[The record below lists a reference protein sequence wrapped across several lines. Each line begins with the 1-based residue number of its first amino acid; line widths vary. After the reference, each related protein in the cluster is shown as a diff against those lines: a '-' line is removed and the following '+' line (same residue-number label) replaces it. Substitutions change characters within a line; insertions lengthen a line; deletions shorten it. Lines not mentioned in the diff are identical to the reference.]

1 VVEHRQ
7 EILAALKAHQVIVV
21 VSDTGSGKTTQLPK
35 MVAEAMGPEGGR
47 IGCTQPRRIAAASVS
62 KRVAEE
68 LAVPLGGYVGYQV
81 RFEEKLSRETRIKF
95 MTDGILLAETQGDP
109 LLRQY
114 QVLILDEAHERSL
127 NIDFLLG
134 YLKRLLEKRKD
145 LKLVISSATLDAGSF
160 AAFFTTD
167 GKPSPVIEAP
177 GRMFPVAEFFLPPN
191 DDEDLPQHVAR
202 AVDMLSGLDP
212 HSAYLVAEEYQE
224 LKEGT
229 TGQFGGLGIE
239 VTMENGFIK
248 VVSPI
253 DDTPAQKAG
262 IKTGDLIIKID
273 DKPVKGMS
281 LTDSV
286 KMMRGEP
293 GSKIVLTIVREGL
306 EAPLKLTLSRD
317 IIKVKSVKSR
327 VLEKGYGYVRI
338 SSFQS
343 GTGDA
348 LKDALA
354 ALKKENGG
362 NLKGLVL
369 DLRNNPGGVLNA
381 AVEVSDAFLKS
392 GLIVYTEG
400 RIENSEMRFNAAPD
414 DLINGAPIVVL
425 INAGSASASEI
436 VAGALQDQKRAV
448 IMGEKSFG
456 KGSVQTILPTSN
468 GAAVKLTTARYYT
481 PSGRSIQAEGIE
493 PDVTLARVKLETLDK
508 VDFTPV
514 KEADLSHHLQNGKGA
529 ENKKKEA
536 SDNNKAIL
544 DVEDYSLHEALNLL
558 KGISIMKK

>member
-1 VVEHRQ
+1 MLKKKAIFILSLGIMLGVFMGLCGSVFAEKGSGDVATDTEALPYEDLRTFTEIFGRIKRDYVEP
-7 EILAALKAHQVIVV
+7 
-21 VSDTGSGKTTQLPK
+21 VSDKK
-35 MVAEAMGPEGGR
+35 
-47 IGCTQPRRIAAASVS
+47 
-62 KRVAEE
+62 
-68 LAVPLGGYVGYQV
+68 
-81 RFEEKLSRETRIKF
+81 
-95 MTDGILLAETQGDP
+95 
-109 LLRQY
+109 
-114 QVLILDEAHERSL
+114 
-127 NIDFLLG
+127 
-134 YLKRLLEKRKD
+134 LLE
-145 LKLVISSATLDAGSF
+145 DAVRG
-160 AAFFTTD
+160 
-167 GKPSPVIEAP
+167 
-177 GRMFPVAEFFLPPN
+177 
-191 DDEDLPQHVAR
+191 
-202 AVDMLSGLDP
+202 MLSGLDP

-262 IKTGDLIIKID
+262 IKTGDLIIKLD

-281 LTDSV
+281 LTDAV

-293 GSKIVLTIVREGL
+293 GSKIVLTIVREGE
-306 EAPLKLTLSRD
+306 EAPLKLTLTRD
-317 IIKVKSVKSR
+317 VIKVKSVKSR
-327 VLEKGYGYVRI
+327 LLEKGYGYVRI

-348 LKDALA
+348 LKEALA

-414 DLINGAPIVVL
+414 DLIDGAPIVVL
-425 INAGSASASEI
+425 INGGSASASEI

-493 PDVTLARVKLETLDK
+493 PDVTLARVKLEKLDK
-508 VDFTPV
+508 ADFIPV

-529 ENKKKEA
+529 EDKKNEG
-536 SDNNKAIL
+536 SDKDKATL

>member
-1 VVEHRQ
+1 MLENREFGVFRHMLKKKAIFILSLGIMLGVFMGICGSVFAERNNGEAVTDTDTLPYEELRTFT
-7 EILAALKAHQVIVV
+7 EIF
-21 VSDTGSGKTTQLPK
+21 
-35 MVAEAMGPEGGR
+35 GR
-47 IGCTQPRRIAAASVS
+47 I
-62 KRVAEE
+62 KRD
-68 LAVPLGGYVGYQV
+68 YVEPV
-81 RFEEKLSRETRIKF
+81 
-95 MTDGILLAETQGDP
+95 TD
-109 LLRQY
+109 
-114 QVLILDEAHERSL
+114 
-127 NIDFLLG
+127 
-134 YLKRLLEKRKD
+134 KKLLE
-145 LKLVISSATLDAGSF
+145 DAIRG
-160 AAFFTTD
+160 
-167 GKPSPVIEAP
+167 
-177 GRMFPVAEFFLPPN
+177 
-191 DDEDLPQHVAR
+191 
-202 AVDMLSGLDP
+202 MLSGLDP
-212 HSAYLVAEEYQE
+212 HSAYLVPEEYQE

-239 VTMENGFIK
+239 VTMENGYIK

-262 IKTGDLIIKID
+262 IKSGDLIIKLD

-281 LTDSV
+281 LTEAV
-286 KMMRGEP
+286 KKMRGEP
-293 GSKIVLTIVREGL
+293 GSKIVLTIVREGE
-306 EAPLKLTLSRD
+306 EAPLNLTLTRA

-327 VLEKGYGYVRI
+327 MLEKGYGYVRI

-348 LKDALA
+348 LKAALA
-354 ALKKENGG
+354 TLKKENGG
-362 NLKGLVL
+362 KLKGLVL

-414 DLINGAPIVVL
+414 DLLNGAPIVVL

-456 KGSVQTILPTSN
+456 KGSVQTILPTSS

-493 PDVTLARVKLETLDK
+493 PDITLARVKLESLDNL
-508 VDFTPV
+508 DFTPV
-514 KEADLSHHLQNGKGA
+514 KEADLSHHLQNGKKTASERKA
-529 ENKKKEA
+529 EEDKNKE
-536 SDNNKAIL
+536 NL
-544 DVEDYSLHEALNLL
+544 DMKDYALHEALNLL